1 MVKNH
6 ARGVFCMPKII
17 HRGKKERRIIMK
29 DRSEPCIY
37 YICKDA
43 DCEKGFVKV
52 NLKKCKNCP
61 KYQPRKTKKIKE
73 SFKAKKQKDKDRH
86 DKWN

>member
-1 MVKNH
+1 MI
-6 ARGVFCMPKII
+6 PKEALLPIN
-17 HRGKKERRIIMK
+17 KKERRIIMK

-61 KYQPRKTKKIKE
+61 KYQPRKSSKKKE
-73 SFKAKKQKDKDRH
+73 SVRAKRQKDKDRH
-86 DKWN
+86 DKYY

>member
-1 MVKNH
+1 MI
-6 ARGVFCMPKII
+6 PKESLLP
-17 HRGKKERRIIMK
+17 GNKKERRIIMK

-61 KYQPRKTKKIKE
+61 KYHPRKTKKIKE
-73 SFKAKKQKDKDRH
+73 SFKAKRQKDKDRH
-86 DKWN
+86 DKYY

>member
-1 MVKNH
+1 MKNLEI
-6 ARGVFCMPKII
+6 GQIVNTFGI
-17 HRGKKERRIIMK
+17 
-29 DRSEPCIY
+29 
-37 YICKDA
+37 
-43 DCEKGFVKV
+43 KGFVKV